1 MLIIIIMCQQEWQAV
16 RMEQVVQAR
25 SPGHMELDIV
35 LCLQASVQDSVSLAK
50 PGQSWGSYVGAGR
63 QWCRRQKPPG
73 VRGSWFPSSE
83 KKEVKLQGP
92 VTSSAIGKIVL
103 FLGATD
109 KWRY

>member
-1 MLIIIIMCQQEWQAV
+1 MCQQEWQAV
-16 RMEQVVQAR
+16 RMKQVVQAR

-35 LCLQASVQDSVSLAK
+35 LCFPSLCSRQCFPGKTRMKLGLVCGSRKAMVQEAE
-50 PGQSWGSYVGAGR
+50 A
-63 QWCRRQKPPG
+63 PG
-73 VRGSWFPSSE
+73 VRGRLVPSSE

-103 FLGATD
+103 FLWATD